1 MCAHTHTHMHT
12 HDTLCIYTH
21 AMEYY
26 STIEKGEMIPFA
38 ATQILGGIMLISEI
52 SPRKRDTLG
61 FHLYV
66 KSKNSN
72 E

>member
-1 MCAHTHTHMHT
+1 
-12 HDTLCIYTH
+12 
-21 AMEYY
+21 MEYY